1 MKKLLNVKF
10 VLLIA
15 MLLSTSSCN
24 ITDPFDELISECDA
38 KENQI
43 TPADITFDST
53 ICKVRWKDGSHAS
66 DLTVKM
72 QIHKEYCSGKTA
84 GHMEVYVPN
93 RTTNE
98 IGAWSSYYKATY
110 TYKNK
115 KDRVLVK
122 FIIAPGAYDWEYDFV
137 YRWEDVESFVHG
149 GKATLYHSEF
159 ITLPINEDGS

>member
-43 TPADITFDST
+43 TPTDIIFQGMRVNVT
-53 ICKVRWKDGSHAS
+53 WKDKTAAEH
-66 DLTVKM
+66 LTVKI
-72 QIHKEYCSGKTA
+72 QIHKEYCEGKTA
-84 GHMEVYVPN
+84 GHFEEYAPDGV
-93 RTTNE
+93 TNE
-98 IGAWSSYYKATY
+98 LGWWFSRMKFTY

-115 KDRVLVK
+115 KDKVLLRYIV
-122 FIIAPGAYDWEYDFV
+122 AERPDWVFDYV
-137 YRWEDVESFVHG
+137 YRWEDVDGAYVNNRVDDIQ
-149 GKATLYHSEF
+149 LLR
-159 ITLPINEDGS
+159 LPINEDGS